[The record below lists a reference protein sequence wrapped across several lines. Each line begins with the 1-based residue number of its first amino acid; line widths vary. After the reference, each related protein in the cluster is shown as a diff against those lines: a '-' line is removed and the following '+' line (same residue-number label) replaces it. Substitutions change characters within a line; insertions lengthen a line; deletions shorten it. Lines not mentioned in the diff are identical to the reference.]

1 MQSPGVLCEQLSQGD
16 GGYLHGPHDHGAFLH
31 KVPMHPLSVGDD
43 PVGDVADR
51 IKTERPDCHGGVGQG
66 IDSEYVTR
74 EPVGREMG
82 G

>member
-1 MQSPGVLCEQLSQGD
+1 MR
-16 GGYLHGPHDHGAFLH
+16 
-31 KVPMHPLSVGDD
+31 PLSVSDD

-51 IKTERPDCHGGVGQG
+51 IKTERADRHGGVGQG
-66 IDSEYVTR
+66 IDPEYVTR